1 MRIGYARV
9 STKEQD
15 TQLQID
21 ALKKAG
27 CEVIYEE
34 KVSGSKLDRLELEN
48 CLKSL
53 RKGDELMVWKLDRL
67 GRSLSQLINI
77 IEEIREK
84 GVEFSV
90 ITENI
95 DTSTPSGKMMFHIF
109 ATIAEYERSMVK
121 ERVCAGLDVARKNG
135 RYGGRPNALSGSD
148 KKMAIAMLKGGATK
162 SEISKHFNV
171 CRQTIYRFFKEKN
184 QIS

>member
-9 STKEQD
+9 STQEQD

-27 CEVIYEE
+27 CKIIYEE
-34 KVSGSKLDRLELEN
+34 KASGSKLDRLELEN

-53 RKGDELMVWKLDRL
+53 RKGDELVVWKLDRL

-109 ATIAEYERSMVK
+109 ATIAEYERSMIK
-121 ERVCAGLDVARKNG
+121 ERVNAGLEVARKKG
-135 RYGGRPNALSGSD
+135 RYGGRPNALSDSD
-148 KKMAIAMLKGGATK
+148 QKMATVMLKGGATK
-162 SEISKHFNV
+162 GEIAKHFNV
-171 CRQTIYRFFKEKN
+171 CRQTIYRFFKDN
-184 QIS
+184 NN

>member
-1 MRIGYARV
+1 MKIGYARV
-9 STKEQD
+9 STQEQD
-15 TQLQID
+15 TQLQTD
-21 ALKKAG
+21 ALKQAG

-34 KVSGSKLDRLELEN
+34 KVSGSKLDRIELEN

-53 RKGDELMVWKLDRL
+53 RKGDELVVWKLDRL

-84 GVEFSV
+84 SAEFSV

-109 ATIAEYERSMVK
+109 ATIAEYERSMIR
-121 ERVCAGLDVARKNG
+121 ERVNSGLEVARKNG
-135 RYGGRPNALSGSD
+135 RYGGRPNSLSEND
-148 KKMAIAMLKGGATK
+148 KKMATAMLKGGATK
-162 SEISKHFNV
+162 SEIAKHFDV
-171 CRQTIYRFFKEKN
+171 CRQTIYRFFKKSN
-184 QIS
+184 NY